1 MRHTNTTFTAANI
14 HKHKQQ
20 ITKLTNK
27 TIVISESSTVSGFDV
42 NKQTWYANAWHS
54 IAVDFPR
61 VAQVT
66 WFLYNKNVSTV
77 PHPHCHAT

>member
-1 MRHTNTTFTAANI
+1 MLVCTAPQPLTSLFHNNSRE
-14 HKHKQQ
+14 QQ

-27 TIVISESSTVSGFDV
+27 TIVISETSTVSGFDV

-61 VAQVT
+61 VAQVSAIE
-66 WFLYNKNVSTV
+66 L
-77 PHPHCHAT
+77 